1 MEKTPDRSWK
11 KRSGVF
17 LYGMNAIFAGGGGF
31 YGQAVVEDIA
41 RLQGDP
47 PGHVGGEFHRQADL
61 SALPDPGGGDFTRRG
76 EMEAAGAVQLR
87 HKGGANV
94 RFQQAAAVGI
104 EPDARQRL
112 NEPAADVPPEMVVVG
127 GDVAPLGLEILP
139 QAGGARGPPSY
150 RKRGN
155 RAGRSY

>member
-1 MEKTPDRSWK
+1 MS
-11 KRSGVF
+11 
-17 LYGMNAIFAGGGGF
+17 AGNST
-31 YGQAVVEDIA
+31 VRRIS
-41 RLQGDP
+41 P
-47 PGHVGGEFHRQADL
+47 P
-61 SALPDPGGGDFTRRG
+61 SPDPGGGDFTRRG

-139 QAGGARGPPSY
+139 QAGGAAGHPVTVRGEIGPDDHIEGQIAASEIGQHMENYPAAQDARCPY
-150 RKRGN
+150 
-155 RAGRSY
+155 GRLVLR